1 MLALA
6 RTVGLVGIEAF
17 PVDVEVDMSRGL
29 PSFSMVGLPDNSVRE
44 SRERVQAAIANS
56 GFAMPPKKLTV
67 NLAPAGRKKEG
78 PSFDL
83 PIAVGLLAA
92 GGFVSA
98 SRVERFAYAGELALD
113 GRVRPIR
120 GMLPMA
126 SGITTGLEGL
136 FVPAENASEAA
147 ISSPARVIP
156 VRSLQDVAN
165 WLQGAGG
172 LFPEPPAT
180 ELIDAPVYKV
190 DFAEVH
196 GQLQARRALEIAA
209 AGGHN
214 LLMIGPPGAG
224 KTMLAQ
230 RLPTIL
236 PSLTK
241 TEAIETTMI
250 HSVAGLLPEGV
261 ALVRERPFRSPH
273 HTVSTPGLIGGG
285 SNPRPGEVSL
295 AHNGVLFL
303 DELPE
308 FNRSALEAMRQPME
322 SCRVTVSRAV
332 TSTDFPA
339 RFMLLAAMNP
349 CPCGYLTHP
358 SRACNC
364 SSSQVQRYLA
374 RISGPLLDRIDI
386 HLEVSPL
393 EGRHLGPETEPGEPS
408 LPIRQRVA
416 AARAIQEERY
426 AGMED
431 VFSNAGMPPS
441 LLRKH
446 CSINADGRKLL
457 DTAASRFGFS
467 ARAYCRAL
475 RVSRTIADLDGQERI
490 GSNHV
495 AEAVQF
501 RALEK
506 DYWV

>member
-6 RTVGLVGIEAF
+6 RAVGLVGIEAF

-29 PSFSMVGLPDNSVRE
+29 PSFTLVGLPDNSVRE

-56 GFAMPPKKLTV
+56 GYSLPPKKLTV

-78 PSFDL
+78 PAFDL

-92 GGFVSA
+92 GGFVSP

-113 GRVRPIR
+113 GRLRPVR

-126 SGITTGLEGL
+126 SGIPSGLEGL
-136 FVPAENASEAA
+136 FVPAENAPEAS
-147 ISSPARVIP
+147 ISSPSRVIP
-156 VRSLQDVAN
+156 VKSLQEVAL
-165 WLQGAGG
+165 WLQGAEG
-172 LFPEPPAT
+172 LFPEP
-180 ELIDAPVYKV
+180 APEEIESPPDYRV

-214 LLMIGPPGAG
+214 LLMIGPPGSG

-236 PSLTK
+236 PPLSR
-241 TEAIETTMI
+241 TEAVETTMI

-285 SNPRPGEVSL
+285 TNPRPGEVSL

-308 FNRSALEAMRQPME
+308 FSRGALESLRQPME

-339 RFMLLAAMNP
+339 RFMLVAAMNP

-358 SRACNC
+358 ARSCNC
-364 SSSQVQRYLA
+364 TAAQVQRYLA
-374 RISGPLLDRIDI
+374 RISGPLLDRMDM
-386 HLEVSPL
+386 HLEVSPV
-393 EGRHLGPETEPGEPS
+393 ESRHLGPDSEPGEPS
-408 LPIRQRVA
+408 RAIRERVA
-416 AARAIQEERY
+416 VAREIQAKRY
-426 AGMED
+426 ED
-431 VFSNAGMPPS
+431 VKGVYCNAGMPPS

-446 CSINADGRKLL
+446 CSISAGGRKLL
-457 DTAASRFGFS
+457 DAASSRFGFS

-475 RVSRTIADLDGQERI
+475 RVSRTIADLEGLD
-490 GSNHV
+490 SVSSSHV
-495 AEAVQF
+495 AEAVQY
-501 RALEK
+501 RAMEK

>member
-1 MLALA
+1 MLAVA
-6 RTVGLVGIEAF
+6 RAVGLVGIEAF

-29 PSFSMVGLPDNSVRE
+29 PCFTMVGLPDNSVRE

-56 GFAMPPKKLTV
+56 GFSLPPKKLTV

-78 PSFDL
+78 PAFDL

-92 GGFVSA
+92 GGFVA
-98 SRVERFAYAGELALD
+98 PSRVERFAYAGKLALD
-113 GRVRPIR
+113 GRIRPVR

-126 SGITTGLEGL
+126 SGVSPGLEG
-136 FVPAENASEAA
+136 FIVPAENAPEAA
-147 ISSPARVIP
+147 ISSPARVVP
-156 VRSLQDVAN
+156 ARTLQDVAN
-165 WLQGAGG
+165 WLQGAEG
-172 LFPEPPAT
+172 LLPEAELPSPAEPPA
-180 ELIDAPVYKV
+180 YRV

-196 GQLQARRALEIAA
+196 GQLQARRAIEIAA

-236 PSLTK
+236 PPLTRD
-241 TEAIETTMI
+241 EAVQTTMI

-285 SNPRPGEVSL
+285 TNPRPGEVSL

-308 FNRSALEAMRQPME
+308 FNRNALEAMRQPME
-322 SCRVTVSRAV
+322 SCRVTVSRAL

-339 RFMLLAAMNP
+339 RFMLVAAMNP

-386 HLEVSPL
+386 HLEVAPL
-393 EGRHLGPETEPGEPS
+393 PGKQLGPEAEPGEPS
-408 LPIRQRVA
+408 QPIRERVA
-416 AARAIQEERY
+416 AARAVQEERFT
-426 AGMED
+426 EIRD
-431 VFSNAGMPPS
+431 VFCNAGMPPS

-446 CSINADGRKLL
+446 CCVQPSGRKLL
-457 DTAASRFGFS
+457 DTAAARFGFS

-475 RVSRTIADLDGQERI
+475 RVARTIADLDGEREI
-490 GSNHV
+490 SPSHV

-501 RALEK
+501 RAMER

>member
-1 MLALA
+1 MLAVA
-6 RTVGLVGIEAF
+6 RAVGLVGIEAF

-29 PSFSMVGLPDNSVRE
+29 PSFTMVGLPDNSVRE

-56 GFAMPPKKLTV
+56 GFALPPKKLTV

-78 PSFDL
+78 PAFDL

-92 GGFVSA
+92 GGFVSP

-113 GRVRPIR
+113 GRVRPVR

-126 SGITTGLEGL
+126 SGIPEGLEGL

-147 ISSPARVIP
+147 ISSQARVIP
-156 VRSLQDVAN
+156 VRSLSDVAN
-165 WLQGAGG
+165 WLQGAEG
-172 LFPEPPAT
+172 LFPEPETPG
-180 ELIDAPVYKV
+180 LSDPPVYRV

-196 GQLQARRALEIAA
+196 GQLQARRAMEIAA

-236 PSLTK
+236 PPLSK

-250 HSVAGLLPEGV
+250 HSVAGLLPEGI

-285 SNPRPGEVSL
+285 STPKPGEVSL

-339 RFMLLAAMNP
+339 RFMLVAAMNP

-364 SSSQVQRYLA
+364 SSAQVQRYLA
-374 RISGPLLDRIDI
+374 KISGPLLDRIDI
-386 HLEVSPL
+386 HIEVSPL
-393 EGRHLGPETEPGEPS
+393 AGRQLGPEGEPGEPS
-408 LPIRQRVA
+408 LPIRERVA
-416 AARAIQEERY
+416 AARAVQMERY
-426 AGMED
+426 RGMKD
-431 VFSNAGMPPS
+431 VFGNAGMPPS

-446 CSINADGRKLL
+446 CSIDSSGRKLL
-457 DTAASRFGFS
+457 DAAASRFGFS

-475 RVSRTIADLDGQERI
+475 RVARTIADLGGEECI
-490 GSNHV
+490 SSAHV

-501 RALEK
+501 RALER

>member
-1 MLALA
+1 MLAVA
-6 RTVGLVGIEAF
+6 RAVGLVGIEAF

-29 PSFSMVGLPDNSVRE
+29 PCFVMVGLPDSSVRE

-56 GFAMPPKKLTV
+56 GYSIPPKKLTV

-78 PSFDL
+78 PAFDL

-92 GGFVSA
+92 GGFVPA

-113 GRVRPIR
+113 GRIRPVR

-126 SGITTGLEGL
+126 SGLPPGLDGV

-147 ISSPARVIP
+147 ISSPAPVIP
-156 VRSLQDVAN
+156 AGSLQQVAQ
-165 WLQGAGG
+165 WLQGADS
-172 LFPEPPAT
+172 LLPEQLPNPVSPPP
-180 ELIDAPVYKV
+180 IYSV

-196 GQLQARRALEIAA
+196 GQHQSRRALEIAA

-214 LLMIGPPGAG
+214 ILMIGPPGAG

-236 PSLTK
+236 PPLSR
-241 TEAIETTMI
+241 TEAIETTKI

-261 ALVRERPFRSPH
+261 ALIRERPFRAPH

-285 SNPRPGEVSL
+285 AHPRPGEVSL

-308 FNRSALEAMRQPME
+308 FSRSSLEAMRQPME

-339 RFMLLAAMNP
+339 RFMLVAAMNP

-358 SRACNC
+358 GKACNC
-364 SSSQVQRYLA
+364 SSSQVQRYLG

-386 HLEVSPL
+386 HLEVTPL
-393 EGRHLGPETEPGEPS
+393 PGGQMGPDTAGGEAS
-408 LPIRQRVA
+408 SFIRERVA
-416 AARAIQEERY
+416 VCRELQRKRY
-426 AGMED
+426 HGWKSI
-431 VFSNAGMPPS
+431 FCNACMPAS
-441 LLRKH
+441 MLRKH
-446 CSINADGRKLL
+446 CSVDPGGRKLL
-457 DTAASRFGFS
+457 DAAAARFGFS
-467 ARAYCRAL
+467 ARAYHRAL
-475 RVSRTIADLDGQERI
+475 RLARTIADLEGGEGI
-490 GSNHV
+490 SEAHV

-501 RALEK
+501 RALER